1 MASSHRVPTSG
12 SRPGSAAAEGHWP
25 EFRELRPARARC
37 IEFGAVVGPSP
48 RRGGAWCPPESHLD
62 AQFRIEP
69 RHAAMLQSHVA
80 VAHIQLLLDCIDI
93 CETSASFM
101 LRGSPRHH
109 LTCGACAEVCQSC
122 ATSCEAMRGD
132 AAMQYCADVCRR
144 CAGSC
149 GAMSTSRA
157 PS

>member
-1 MASSHRVPTSG
+1 MQHATPDHFSSSVPL
-12 SRPGSAAAEGHWP
+12 PGSDAPVPGDVQACIANCATCAAVCRQTVQHC
-25 EFRELRPARARC
+25 L
-37 IEFGAVVGPSP
+37 SK
-48 RRGGAWCPPESHLD
+48 GGA
-62 AQFRIEP
+62 
-69 RHAAMLQSHVA
+69 HVA

-109 LTCGACAEVCQSC
+109 LICGACAEVCQSC
-122 ATSCEAMRGD
+122 ATSCEAMSGD

-149 GAMSTSRA
+149 GAMSRSRA